1 MEDDELVDELVDI
14 EEEEVEVTD
23 VELEAAVEVAVLT
36 EPKEKVRRVP
46 SVATASVDR
55 CDDQVEDEVELEDE
69 VGDED
74 PEDEEEPLLCA
85 MTCAESIAMMHRS
98 RVAAVGLITRTIL
111 MSFAVFGLVGRGY
124 EVCSDYGPSVLD
136 GKTVECLCSGD
147 GFVWS

>member
-1 MEDDELVDELVDI
+1 MEDDELVNELVEI

-23 VELEAAVEVAVLT
+23 VELEAVVEVAVLT

-111 MSFAVFGLVGRGY
+111 MSFAVFGLQ
-124 EVCSDYGPSVLD
+124 
-136 GKTVECLCSGD
+136 
-147 GFVWS
+147 